1 VLAPSLQS
9 PSNVRQLC
17 VIALLAACNSH
28 SSSDNAPATSLSQR
42 DISLQRDANGAYWD
56 ATEHAL
62 YLTEGNA
69 LVRWTDAGGF
79 SDVAQLGS
87 AGVELGGLVRLPD
100 GSFAITSFGFGSD
113 GGVFVVDPS
122 HAARAV
128 ANLDPIRRRIGIA
141 RAPDGAIY
149 DTYFVVNGHDHHGG
163 VATLDLGSGGET
175 EMVGSGLAKPIG
187 IAALATELIVSDQDG
202 NAIESITRGSNAALA
217 PIATGLPSVDLLTV
231 LPDGS
236 LVTGGRTGTITEV
249 TRAGT
254 QRALASG
261 FDPVRGTAYDAAG
274 KRLFIVEH
282 GKTKHALH
290 ILSLADPK

>member
-1 VLAPSLQS
+1 
-9 PSNVRQLC
+9 VRQLC

-28 SSSDNAPATSLSQR
+28 SGSKSSSEGSATSLSQH
-42 DISLQRDANGAYWD
+42 DIPLQRDANGAYWD

-79 SDVAQLGS
+79 VDVAQLGS

-122 HAARAV
+122 HAVRAV

-163 VATLDLGSGGET
+163 VAALDLGSGGET
-175 EMVGSGLAKPIG
+175 EMVGSGLAKPVG
-187 IAALATELIVSDQDG
+187 IAATASELIVSDQDG
-202 NAIESITRGSNAALA
+202 NALESIARGSNALS
-217 PIATGLPSVDLLTV
+217 PIATNLPSVDLLTV

-236 LVTGGRTGTITEV
+236 LVTGGRAGAITEV
-249 TRAGT
+249 MRGGT
-254 QRALASG
+254 QRSIARG
-261 FDPVRGTAYDAAG
+261 FDQVRGTAYDAAG
-274 KRLFIVEH
+274 KRLFVVEH
-282 GKTKHALH
+282 GKGKHVLH
-290 ILSLADPK
+290 ILSLADSP

>member
-1 VLAPSLQS
+1 M
-9 PSNVRQLC
+9 RQLC
-17 VIALLAACNSH
+17 VIALIAACNSH
-28 SSSDNAPATSLSQR
+28 SSSSANGGSARATPLSQR

-69 LVRWTDAGGF
+69 LVRWTDAGNF
-79 SDVAQLGS
+79 TEVAQLGS

-122 HAARAV
+122 HQVRAV

-163 VATLDLGSGGET
+163 VAALDLGSGGET
-175 EMVGSGLAKPIG
+175 EMVGSGLAKPVG
-187 IAALATELIVSDQDG
+187 IAALANELIVSDQDG
-202 NAIESITRGSNAALA
+202 NAIESIARGSNAAVA
-217 PIATGLPSVDLLTV
+217 PIAANLPSVDLLTV

-236 LVTGGRTGTITEV
+236 LVTGGRAGSITEV
-249 TRAGT
+249 TRGGT
-254 QRALASG
+254 QHPLAAG
-261 FDPVRGTAYDAAG
+261 FDQVRGTAYDAAG
-274 KRLFIVEH
+274 KRLFVVEH
-282 GKTKHALH
+282 GKAKHVLH
-290 ILSLADPK
+290 ILSLADST

>member
-1 VLAPSLQS
+1 
-9 PSNVRQLC
+9 VRQLC

-28 SSSDNAPATSLSQR
+28 SGSKSSSEGSATSLSQH
-42 DISLQRDANGAYWD
+42 DITLQRDANGAYWD

-79 SDVAQLGS
+79 ADVAQLGS

-122 HAARAV
+122 HAVRAV

-141 RAPDGAIY
+141 RAPDDAIY

-163 VATLDLGSGGET
+163 VAALDLGSGGET
-175 EMVGSGLAKPIG
+175 DLVGSGLSKPVG

-202 NAIESITRGSNAALA
+202 NAIDSISRGSLS
-217 PIATGLPSVDLLTV
+217 PIAKLLPSVDLLTV

-236 LVTGGRTGTITEV
+236 FVTGGKAGVVTEV
-249 TRAGT
+249 TRSGT
-254 QRALASG
+254 QHPLASG
-261 FDPVRGTAYDAAG
+261 FDQIRGTAYDAAG
-274 KRLFIVEH
+274 KRLFVVEH
-282 GKTKHALH
+282 GKAKHVLH
-290 ILSLADPK
+290 IVSLP

>member
-1 VLAPSLQS
+1 
-9 PSNVRQLC
+9 VRQLC

-28 SSSDNAPATSLSQR
+28 SGSKSSSEGSATSLSQH

-62 YLTEGNA
+62 YLTEGNT

-79 SDVAQLGS
+79 ADVAQLGS

-122 HAARAV
+122 HAVRAV

-163 VATLDLGSGGET
+163 VAAIDLGSGGET
-175 EMVGSGLAKPIG
+175 DVATGLIKPVG
-187 IAALATELIVSDQDG
+187 IAASATELVVSDQDG
-202 NAIESITRGSNAALA
+202 NAIESMSLAGGSAT
-217 PIATGLPSVDLLTV
+217 PIARLLPSVDLLTV

-236 LVTGGRTGTITEV
+236 LVTGGKAGVVTAIT
-249 TRAGT
+249 RGGT
-254 QRALASG
+254 QRPLASG
-261 FDPVRGTAYDAAG
+261 FDQIRGTAFDPAG
-274 KRLFIVEH
+274 KRLFVVEH
-282 GKTKHALH
+282 GKTKHVLH
-290 ILSLADPK
+290 ILSLADST